1 MPRAIQSHA
10 VANSPIA
17 AHVPH
22 LIINEGQEAALV
34 NLQSQGIPADEAEQM
49 LVDGFFAKVLEGVP
63 SERVQDRVRGVL
75 DRKLG
80 R

>member
-1 MPRAIQSHA
+1 MGPVDDELIFYMQSR
-10 VANSPIA
+10 
-17 AHVPH
+17 
-22 LIINEGQEAALV
+22 
-34 NLQSQGIPADEAEQM
+34 GIPASEAQEM
-49 LVDGFFAKVLEGVP
+49 LVDGFFAEVMERVP